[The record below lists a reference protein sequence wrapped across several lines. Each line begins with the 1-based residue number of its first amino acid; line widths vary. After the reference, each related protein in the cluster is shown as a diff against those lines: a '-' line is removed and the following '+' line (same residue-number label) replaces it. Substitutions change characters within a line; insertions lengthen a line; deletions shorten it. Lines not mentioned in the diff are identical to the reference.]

1 MKRLWL
7 MICMFGLIFSGVGT
21 ALDVIH
27 PDIDIN
33 PDTLNLNSNGKW
45 ITCYI
50 ELPEGYDV
58 EDIDV
63 STIWLNGLVPAESS
77 PTGIGDCDDDGIPEL
92 MVKFDRAAVQGIL
105 NAGDEVDIIVTGEL
119 NDGTPF
125 AGSDTIRVINKGGKK

>member
-1 MKRLWL
+1 
-7 MICMFGLIFSGVGT
+7 MICMFGLIFSGVGQ
-21 ALDVIH
+21 ALGDVIH

-63 STIWLNGLVPAESS
+63 STIWLNGQVQPESS
-77 PTGIGDCDDDGIPEL
+77 PTGIGDCDDDGLTEL
-92 MVKFDRAAVQGIL
+92 MLKFDRTEVGEIL
-105 NAGDEVDIIVTGEL
+105 EVGDEVDIIVTGDL
-119 NDGTPF
+119 NDTDGTSF
-125 AGSDTIRVINKGGKK
+125 AGIDTIRVINKGGKK